1 MFLGGESIVE
11 TYISSNIKYLRVTN
25 GITQKQVG
33 KVCNKG
39 DTAVQNWEKGIRE
52 PNAVD
57 LANIANYFNVSI
69 DDLIKK
75 DLRFNDN

>member
-1 MFLGGESIVE
+1 MQ
-11 TYISSNIKYLRVTN
+11 TYISTNIKHLRASR
-25 GITQKQVG
+25 GITQEQLS

-39 DTAVQNWEKGIRE
+39 YTAIGNWEAGIRE

-57 LANIANYFNVSI
+57 LANLANYFNVSI

-75 DLRFNDN
+75 DLRLNDNKKNSN

>member
-1 MFLGGESIVE
+1 MQTF
-11 TYISSNIKYLRVTN
+11 ISTNIKFLRTTKGVT
-25 GITQKQVG
+25 QEQLA

-39 DTAVQNWEKGIRE
+39 NTAIGNWEKGIRE

-57 LANIANYFNVSI
+57 LANIANFFKVSI

-75 DLRFNDN
+75 DMRFNDN

>member
-1 MFLGGESIVE
+1 ME
-11 TYISSNIKYLRVTN
+11 TFIGSNIKYLRTTR
-25 GITQKQVG
+25 GITQVQLA

-39 DTAVQNWEKGIRE
+39 NTAINNWERGIRE

-57 LANIANYFNVSI
+57 LANIANFFGVSI

-75 DLRFNDN
+75 DMRLNGK

>member
-1 MFLGGESIVE
+1 MQTFIA
-11 TYISSNIKYLRVTN
+11 TNIKYLRTKK
-25 GITQKQVG
+25 GITQEQLA

-39 DTAVQNWEKGIRE
+39 NTAIGNWEKGIRE

-57 LANIANYFNVSI
+57 LANLANFFGVSI

>member
-1 MFLGGESIVE
+1 MKTF
-11 TYISSNIKYLRVTN
+11 ISTNIKHLRLSK
-25 GITQKQVG
+25 GITQQQLA

-39 DTAVQNWEKGIRE
+39 NTAVNNWEKGIRE

-57 LANIANYFNVSI
+57 LANIANFFNVSI

>member
-1 MFLGGESIVE
+1 MQTF
-11 TYISSNIKYLRVTN
+11 ISTNIKHLRKKRGVT
-25 GITQKQVG
+25 QEQLA
-33 KVCNKG
+33 KVCNKRN
-39 DTAVQNWEKGIRE
+39 TAIGNWEQGIRE

-57 LANIANYFNVSI
+57 LANLAMFFNVSI

>member
-1 MFLGGESIVE
+1 ME
-11 TYISSNIKYLRVTN
+11 TFISTNIKYLRLTKGVTQAQLAK
-25 GITQKQVG
+25 I
-33 KVCNKG
+33 CDKG
-39 DTAVQNWEKGIRE
+39 NTAVNNWERGIRE

-75 DLRFNDN
+75 DLRLR

>member
-1 MFLGGESIVE
+1 MQ
-11 TYISSNIKYLRVTN
+11 TYIASNIKHLRVTK
-25 GITQKQVG
+25 GVTQEKLA

-39 DTAVQNWEKGIRE
+39 NTAVGNWEAGIRE

-57 LANIANYFNVSI
+57 LANIANFFGVSI

-75 DLRFNDN
+75 DLRKNDN